1 MPGKEEDKI
10 KKITALLEKGGT
22 MTASHHEC
30 GAPMFRYQGK
40 TVCPVCD
47 FPDEEVKTRQV
58 EQVSTQPKPLTRKES
73 TMEGDYL
80 AISRVIT
87 NKLNT
92 VTTGLEAETDLA
104 RIKERMECIETGI
117 RILRLL
123 KEKEG

>member
-1 MPGKEEDKI
+1 MSGKEEDKI

-30 GAPMFRYQGK
+30 GAPLFRYQGK

-47 FPDEEVKTRQV
+47 FPDEEVRTKLV
-58 EQVSTQPKPLTRKES
+58 EQVSTQPKPPTREES
-73 TMEGDYL
+73 TREREET
-80 AISRVIT
+80 ISRIIK

-92 VTTGLEAETDLA
+92 VTTGLESETDLA
-104 RIKERMECIETGI
+104 RVKERMECIEIGI

>member
-1 MPGKEEDKI
+1 MSGKEEDKI

-30 GAPMFRYQGK
+30 GAPLFRYQGK

-47 FPDEEVKTRQV
+47 FPDEEVKTRRV

-73 TMEGDYL
+73 MREGGE
-80 AISRVIT
+80 AISRIIE
-87 NKLNT
+87 NKLNA

-117 RILRLL
+117 RILKLL

>member
-10 KKITALLEKGGT
+10 KKITTLLEKGGT

-30 GAPMFRYQGK
+30 GAPLFRYQGK

-58 EQVSTQPKPLTRKES
+58 EQVFPQPKPPTRKES
-73 TMEGDYL
+73 MREGGE
-80 AISRVIT
+80 AISRIIE
-87 NKLNT
+87 NKLNA
-92 VTTGLEAETDLA
+92 VTKGLEAETDLA
-104 RIKERMECIETGI
+104 RIKERMECIEIGI